1 MLTLRRHRHR
11 SLRQTPLHWRRGI
24 SSVVDLILRASY
36 SPYIPSL
43 LLFFSSPPLPLQQQQ
58 PDCPPSNQLFI
69 LPPLYCPAV
78 GEPPTTSNNPATW
91 TTMPAPNQ
99 IQTMTTTTTTTPRP
113 MIMRTIG
120 LLPREPIPFSQSTF
134 FRGLPHPPPTPTRDS
149 QGKIRSSSPCLSLSS
164 SSFVGR
170 PFLPFPYSPSPCCPR
185 FPAASPVPVC
195 SSRCTRQTSW
205 GLPYFSYFSPSL
217 CTVLYLV
224 PCDRHAHGP
233 GSLKLPPKETAPRPD
248 SMLSLGWA
256 ASASS

>member
-99 IQTMTTTTTTTPRP
+99 IQTMTTTTTTTTPRP

-120 LLPREPIPFSQSTF
+120 LLPREPIPFFQSTF

-149 QGKIRSSSPCLSLSS
+149 QGKNTVFFP
-164 SSFVGR
+164 
-170 PFLPFPYSPSPCCPR
+170 LPFPVVVVCWSTSFALPYSPSPCCSP
-185 FPAASPVPVC
+185 ASPP
-195 SSRCTRQTSW
+195 
-205 GLPYFSYFSPSL
+205 LAPSPSARHAARAKLLGASPTFRILSSL
-217 CTVLYLV
+217 CTIL
-224 PCDRHAHGP
+224 
-233 GSLKLPPKETAPRPD
+233 
-248 SMLSLGWA
+248 
-256 ASASS
+256 